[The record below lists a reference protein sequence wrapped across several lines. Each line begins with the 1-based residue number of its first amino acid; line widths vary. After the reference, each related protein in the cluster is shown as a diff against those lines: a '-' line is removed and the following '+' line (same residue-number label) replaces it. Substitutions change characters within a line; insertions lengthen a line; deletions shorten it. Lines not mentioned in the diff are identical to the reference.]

1 MGEAVVGV
9 QCGSYVARATDEG
22 APHVVVGAILTDVSR
37 FLANVRFT
45 VPAHQVLT
53 MPALSPTM
61 ASGSISAWK
70 KQEGERVEQGDVL
83 ADIETDKATM
93 EMESMEEGYL
103 AKIILPEG
111 SQNVNV
117 GVPVAILCEEEGAVS
132 AFSNYTPSDAD
143 ASGASGKSQNK
154 APQEVSGG
162 SEERAPQPE
171 EAKTPPPP
179 AGPPPAAKSGPSVAP
194 KPTDGS
200 RILASPL
207 ARRIA
212 RELGTSLEGMVG
224 TGPGGRIVAIDVH
237 EQAVPSADASTVAAM
252 AAAYPEYVDKPNTT
266 VRKITA
272 ARLLE
277 SKQTIPHYYL
287 SIECNVEEM
296 MKLRAQLNETLAAS
310 DGGKLSVND
319 FVVKASALAL
329 RKFPEC
335 NSSWHEDYI
344 RQYKEANINV
354 AVQTD
359 HGLMVPVVHKA
370 CGKGLATI
378 SSEVKA
384 LASKA
389 KEGKLTPEDFSGG
402 TFTISNLGM
411 FGIKQFCAIVNP
423 PQACILAVGG
433 AYPKVVSLG
442 GDGYAERKYMT
453 VTLSCDHRVVDG
465 AVGAQWLQAFKGYVE
480 NPLTMIL

>member
-1 MGEAVVGV
+1 MTLGTEEGPSQGVESAV
-9 QCGSYVARATDEG
+9 
-22 APHVVVGAILTDVSR
+22 LTISPGR
-37 FLANVRFT
+37 LAKT
-45 VPAHQVLT
+45 PCAVPAHQVLT

-61 ASGSISAWK
+61 TAGSISAWK
-70 KQEGERVEQGDVL
+70 KQEGEKVEQGDVL

-117 GVPVAILCEEEGAVS
+117 GVPVAILCEEEEAVS
-132 AFSNYTPSDAD
+132 AFSDYTPSDAD
-143 ASGASGKSQNK
+143 TSSSPSKSQKK
-154 APQEVSGG
+154 APQEESKV
-162 SEERAPQPE
+162 PE
-171 EAKTPPPP
+171 GKAAEPAEAKSPPPP
-179 AGPPPAAKSGPSVAP
+179 ASVASPAKPRPAAAP
-194 KPTDGS
+194 KPADGS

-237 EQAVPSADASTVAAM
+237 EQAVPSAEASTASAM
-252 AAAYPEYVDKPNTT
+252 AAAYPEYVDIPNTT

-287 SIECNVEEM
+287 SIECNVEEL
-296 MKLRAQLNETLAAS
+296 MKLRTQLNETLAAS

-329 RKFPEC
+329 RKVPEC
-335 NSSWHEDYI
+335 NASWNEDYI

-354 AVQTD
+354 AVQTE
-359 HGLMVPVVHKA
+359 HGLMVPVIPKV

-378 SSEVKA
+378 STEVKA

-442 GDGYAERKYMT
+442 GDSYAERKHMT